1 MSVDCPVSV
10 ILEGRECK
18 VRESDGTV
26 GAAVEFRVGAPSAGI
41 QNSLPGIRR
50 DRVRSGGRWPH
61 E

>member
-1 MSVDCPVSV
+1 M
-10 ILEGRECK
+10 
-18 VRESDGTV
+18 RESDGTV